1 MTNYLVISAIGDDQ
15 PGTVA
20 KLSKTIYEH
29 ECNIEDSRMSVLGG
43 TFALIQLVS
52 GKWNNLAKLES
63 ALTNLQ
69 TQLNLSILTRRTQQR
84 ETHRPVMPYSI
95 DVVSLDHP
103 GIVNFLAGFFAR
115 RGINIQDMITS
126 TYKAAHTA
134 TPMISSRMF
143 IEVPADLH
151 IAQLREEFLD
161 LCDEQNFDGVMEPV
175 KSP

>member
-134 TPMISSRMF
+134 TPMISIRMF

-161 LCDEQNFDGVMEPV
+161 LCDEQNFDGVMDPV